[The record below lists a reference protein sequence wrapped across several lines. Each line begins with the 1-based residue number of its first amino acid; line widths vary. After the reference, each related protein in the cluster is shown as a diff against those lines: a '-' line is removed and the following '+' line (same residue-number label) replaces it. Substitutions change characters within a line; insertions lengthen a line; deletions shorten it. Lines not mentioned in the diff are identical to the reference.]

1 MNFFPYVLIFLGAIA
16 LILFLIFRDRSGSV
30 KALLFKTVTSFLFIS
45 VAFASFMVNPSQ
57 GVATFAMLIM
67 MGLICGLIGDILL
80 DLKVMYKGSS
90 SLYQHGG
97 MVAFLLGHL
106 FYLTALIIYFGFNWI
121 PVVIA
126 LVLAIIVACV
136 SKFILKFNF
145 AEHTVDT
152 YAYSFILSYMMTQAC
167 YAAITQGYTVC
178 TVLLAVGAILFLLSD
193 LVLVMTYYDNKDSK
207 PFIAVNHILYYAA
220 QFSIALSILYLVV
233 PA

>member
-1 MNFFPYVLIFLGAIA
+1 MNFYPYLIIFLGAIA
-16 LILFLIFRDRSGSV
+16 LALFLIARDRKGSV
-30 KALLFKTVTSFLFIS
+30 KALLLKTLTSFFFIA

-57 GVATFAMLIM
+57 SIAVFSMLIM

-80 DLKVMYKGSS
+80 DLKIMYKESS

-97 MVAFLLGHL
+97 MVAFLVGHL

-121 PVVIA
+121 PLVIA
-126 LVLAIIVACV
+126 LILAIIIACV

-145 AEHTVDT
+145 AEHTVNT

-167 YAAITQGYTVC
+167 YAAITQNFTAS
-178 TVLLAVGAILFLLSD
+178 TILLAVGAILFLLSD
-193 LVLVMTYYDNKDSK
+193 LVLVMTYYDNKDSR

-220 QFSIALSILYLVV
+220 QFTIALSILYLV
-233 PA
+233 A